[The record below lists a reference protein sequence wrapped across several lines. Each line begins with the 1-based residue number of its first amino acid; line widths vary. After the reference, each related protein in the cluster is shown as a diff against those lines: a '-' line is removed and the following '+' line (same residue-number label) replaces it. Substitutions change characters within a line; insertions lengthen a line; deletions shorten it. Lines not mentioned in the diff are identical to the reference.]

1 MLQLAHIHKC
11 YNWPSYTNKQS
22 SRTTSDIT
30 VLPCSYTLNDVMSSR
45 TEKGGENRVWVRER
59 EREKVIYRHL
69 GKGHMDFKWFG

>member
-1 MLQLAHIHKC
+1 M
-11 YNWPSYTNKQS
+11 
-22 SRTTSDIT
+22 
-30 VLPCSYTLNDVMSSR
+30 NDVMSSR